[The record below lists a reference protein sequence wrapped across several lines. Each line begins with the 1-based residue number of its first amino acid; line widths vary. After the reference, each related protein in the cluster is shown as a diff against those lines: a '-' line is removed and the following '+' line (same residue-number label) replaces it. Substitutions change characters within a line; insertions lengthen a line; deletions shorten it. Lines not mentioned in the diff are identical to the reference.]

1 VEFHLEI
8 PAHLH
13 RNSPTVA
20 VDGYEETGSFLIDL
34 ATRRLGL
41 STLADSEVLDI
52 GCGVR
57 FAQTIVNRRI
67 AIKRYT
73 GIEVHRPIVEFMS
86 QTLEPVDPRF
96 RFVHWDVRHDLYRSG
111 SSAALKDEACLP
123 VDSTFDVVWL
133 FSVFTHLDL
142 SDARAMLRLVRRVV
156 RPTGGLLFTA
166 FIDPDLD
173 GFEGRGE
180 RHPLETVYFG
190 RRTMDGLLQETGWDL
205 RAFHPA
211 GARPF
216 VQPCFV
222 CAPSAEESRGG
233 PAGNRG

>member
-1 VEFHLEI
+1 MDLRLEV

-20 VDGYEETGSFLIDL
+20 VDGYEETGSVLIDL
-34 ATRRLGL
+34 ATRRLGIT
-41 STLADSEVLDI
+41 TLAESEVLDI

-73 GIEVHRPIVEFMS
+73 GIEVHRPIVDFLS
-86 QTLEPVDPRF
+86 QNLEPFDSRF
-96 RFVHWDVRHDLYRSG
+96 RFVHWDVRHDLFNSG
-111 SSAALKDEACLP
+111 SSRALADETSLP

-142 SDARAMLRLVRRVV
+142 SDARTLLRLIRKVI
-156 RPTGGLLFTA
+156 RPEGGLLFTA
-166 FIDPDLD
+166 FVDPDLD
-173 GFEGRGE
+173 GFEGRRPG
-180 RHPLETVYFG
+180 HPLEMVVFG
-190 RRTMDGLLQETGWDL
+190 SRTMDSLLQETGWEL

-216 VQPCFV
+216 LQPCFV
-222 CAPSAEESRGG
+222 CSPRADSAI
-233 PAGNRG
+233 A